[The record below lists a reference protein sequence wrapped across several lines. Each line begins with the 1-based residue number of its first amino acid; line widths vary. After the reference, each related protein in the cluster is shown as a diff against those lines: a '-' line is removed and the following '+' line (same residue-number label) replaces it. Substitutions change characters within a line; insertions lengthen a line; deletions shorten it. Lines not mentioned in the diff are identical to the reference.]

1 MHKNVAIDNQKK
13 RLPGNVTD
21 YNETKYRVDVLDIK
35 RPESIAHKV
44 VQDDSPSKVF
54 ISRNKFCNTVQRGNC

>member
-21 YNETKYRVDVLDIK
+21 YNETKYRVDVATGYQTARK
-35 RPESIAHKV
+35 YS
-44 VQDDSPSKVF
+44 
-54 ISRNKFCNTVQRGNC
+54 T